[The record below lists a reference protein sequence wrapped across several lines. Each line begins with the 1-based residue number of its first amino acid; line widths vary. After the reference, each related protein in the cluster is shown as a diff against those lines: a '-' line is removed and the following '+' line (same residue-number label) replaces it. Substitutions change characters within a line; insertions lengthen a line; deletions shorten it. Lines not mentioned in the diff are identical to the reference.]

1 MEAISQALA
10 NSNLMRYLPT
20 VILPAIGDTLK
31 MVLVSAILSIFFGII
46 LGIIL
51 VMTADNGLSPHRHQP
66 RAHDSCASSLRSL
79 YRDS

>member
-31 MVLVSAILSIFFGII
+31 MVLVSAVLSIFLESF
-46 LGIIL
+46 
-51 VMTADNGLSPHRHQP
+51 
-66 RAHDSCASSLRSL
+66 
-79 YRDS
+79 